1 MANLLIDVIARDK
14 TKEALGNV
22 DKNVSNVKKSVF
34 NLKNAL
40 VAIAGSL
47 VVRQFGA
54 LSNEFQSL
62 QNRLKLVT
70 SSTSDLIKVQE
81 KLFAISQRTRGGF
94 SETVELYQKL
104 ALQAQNLGLRSG
116 QLSQITEN
124 VNKVI
129 AISGVNSIQA
139 SSGIL
144 QLSQA
149 FASGR
154 LQGDEFRSIS
164 ENIPPL
170 LDIFA
175 KQLGVTRGELKKLGS
190 EGKITSDI
198 IATALLAETNNIN
211 DAFSQLSPTLG
222 QALTTVK
229 NSILNLVGAF
239 NEVTKIADKFSN
251 TLIKISNGLDRLTK
265 SLKIPTE
272 TKEIKNRISEI
283 TKELEKLAKEE
294 EKVSKSIFKN
304 FLTSGTQIRIKKLKE
319 ELELLTTALNKI
331 TAESRFGFGE
341 SPEQMGRGRQKLAE
355 VTMFEKIRDAVN
367 ELNNKELATFETKM
381 NNIHKIIAEGFNKGI
396 KDFSQGFAEAVIL
409 GKSLSET
416 FKNMAQTLGV
426 KILSALIEILARK
439 SVELAL
445 EKLIT
450 KEKQK
455 QFFYATSAGGK
466 GFFNSITSL
475 FGGGGSGLFQGGFGG
490 ARASGGT
497 VSKGQPYLV
506 GERGAELFIPN
517 STGQIAQSARG
528 MGGGAVSVNFNINTL
543 DARGFD
549 ELLVRN
555 RGTITQIIN
564 SAVNER
570 GAKSLI

>member
-129 AISGVNSIQA
+129 AIAGVNSIQA

-175 KQLGVTRGELKKLGS
+175 KQLGVTRGELKKLGA

-239 NEVTKIADKFSN
+239 NEVTK
-251 TLIKISNGLDRLTK
+251 L
-265 SLKIPTE
+265 
-272 TKEIKNRISEI
+272 
-283 TKELEKLAKEE
+283 
-294 EKVSKSIFKN
+294 
-304 FLTSGTQIRIKKLKE
+304 
-319 ELELLTTALNKI
+319 
-331 TAESRFGFGE
+331 
-341 SPEQMGRGRQKLAE
+341 
-355 VTMFEKIRDAVN
+355 
-367 ELNNKELATFETKM
+367 
-381 NNIHKIIAEGFNKGI
+381 
-396 KDFSQGFAEAVIL
+396 
-409 GKSLSET
+409 
-416 FKNMAQTLGV
+416 
-426 KILSALIEILARK
+426 
-439 SVELAL
+439 
-445 EKLIT
+445 
-450 KEKQK
+450 
-455 QFFYATSAGGK
+455 
-466 GFFNSITSL
+466 
-475 FGGGGSGLFQGGFGG
+475 
-490 ARASGGT
+490 
-497 VSKGQPYLV
+497 
-506 GERGAELFIPN
+506 
-517 STGQIAQSARG
+517 
-528 MGGGAVSVNFNINTL
+528 
-543 DARGFD
+543 
-549 ELLVRN
+549 
-555 RGTITQIIN
+555 
-564 SAVNER
+564 
-570 GAKSLI
+570 SLIHI

>member
-129 AISGVNSIQA
+129 AIAGVNSIQA

-175 KQLGVTRGELKKLGS
+175 KQLGVTRGELKKLGA

-239 NEVTKIADKFSN
+239 NEVTKIADKFSD

-294 EKVSKSIFKN
+294 EKVSKSIFKK

-331 TAESRFGFGE
+331 TSESRFGFGE

-381 NNIHKIIAEGFNKGI
+381 KNIHKIIAEGFNKGI

-426 KILSALIEILARK
+426 KILSALIEVLARK
-439 SVELAL
+439 SVELAI

-455 QFFYATSAGGK
+455 QALLSKT
-466 GFFNSITSL
+466 
-475 FGGGGSGLFQGGFGG
+475 GGSTSFGSIFEAGKKILGF
-490 ARASGGT
+490 ANGGT
-497 VSKGQPYLV
+497 VSKGQPIVV
-506 GERGAELFIPN
+506 GEKGAELFIPN
-517 STGQIAQSARG
+517 QTGQITQSARG
-528 MGGGAVSVNFNINTL
+528 MGGGTVSVNFNINTL

>member
-14 TKEALGNV
+14 TKEALSNV
-22 DKNVSNVKKSVF
+22 DKNVSKVKTSVF

-47 VVRQFGA
+47 VVRQFGI

-129 AISGVNSIQA
+129 AIAGVNSIQA

-175 KQLGVTRGELKKLGS
+175 KQLGVTRGELKKLGA

-198 IATALLAETNNIN
+198 IATALLAETQNIN
-211 DAFSQLSPTLG
+211 DKFKQLAPTLG
-222 QALTTVK
+222 QATTTVK

-239 NEVTKIADKFSN
+239 NEVTKVADKFAN
-251 TLIKISNGLDRLTK
+251 ALVRISKGIDEFTGQMKL
-265 SLKIPTE
+265 PTE
-272 TKEIKNRISEI
+272 TSEIKNRINEI
-283 TKELEKLAKEE
+283 NAELKKLEE
-294 EKVSKSIFKN
+294 TTNKKGILQFFSLMDSNTQKSI
-304 FLTSGTQIRIKKLKE
+304 LRIERLKDELKKLQA
-319 ELELLTTALNKI
+319 LLGKAQ
-331 TAESRFGFGE
+331 AESRFGFGE
-341 SPEQMGRGRQKLAE
+341 SPEQMGRGRQKPAE
-355 VTMFEKIRDAVN
+355 VSMFEKIRDAVN
-367 ELNNKELATFETKM
+367 ELNNKELLEFEKKM
-381 NNIHKIIAEGFNKGI
+381 SNIHKIVAEGLNKGI

-426 KILSALIEILARK
+426 KILSALIEVLARK
-439 SVELAL
+439 SVELAI

-455 QFFYATSAGGK
+455 Q
-466 GFFNSITSL
+466 SL
-475 FGGGGSGLFQGGFGG
+475 LSKTGGSTSFGSIFEAGKKILGF
-490 ARASGGT
+490 ANGGT
-497 VSKGQPYLV
+497 VSKGQPIIV
-506 GERGAELFIPN
+506 GERGAELFVPN
-517 STGQIAQSARG
+517 QTGQITQNARG
-528 MGGGAVSVNFNINTL
+528 MGGGQTTVNFNINTL